1 MAAVTATGTMR
12 RSPKTTPWRRKCSRI
27 TVMGMGM
34 PMTTGM
40 DMGTITPTIMGT
52 IMATITRTIT
62 ATITLMRLLLRK
74 TVWRQSG
81 NLLANR
87 SASPCAAPV
96 VATFTVRIADTIMA
110 SSELP
115 MAPTELIALLHLASP
130 ALPIGGFSYSQGLEA
145 AVEAG
150 IVTDGQSAQTWIGD
164 GLNNVL
170 ARCELPFIA
179 QQMRRWQALA
189 QCRTQGNAAPTLGD
203 MAAEK
208 DGQTVADANAWYLAS
223 RESAELL
230 QETEQMG
237 WSLAS
242 LAASLGWGHDDD
254 RALLMTL
261 KPLALPTAFA
271 FVAVAHNAGIQATLS
286 AYAFNWVENQVAA
299 ALKSVPLGQLA
310 GQRVLWHLREAIAAA
325 ATHASTIAPSG
336 LSTFSPLLGIL
347 SSRHESQYSRLFRS

>member
-1 MAAVTATGTMR
+1 
-12 RSPKTTPWRRKCSRI
+12 
-27 TVMGMGM
+27 
-34 PMTTGM
+34 
-40 DMGTITPTIMGT
+40 
-52 IMATITRTIT
+52 
-62 ATITLMRLLLRK
+62 
-74 TVWRQSG
+74 
-81 NLLANR
+81 
-87 SASPCAAPV
+87 
-96 VATFTVRIADTIMA
+96 
-110 SSELP
+110 

-150 IVTDGQSAQTWIGD
+150 WVTDGESAQKWIGD
-164 GLNNVL
+164 GLDNVL

-189 QCRTQGNAAPTLGD
+189 HDRTPLASPPCQDAPPAQQDPQTLG
-203 MAAEK
+203 E
-208 DGQTVADANAWYLAS
+208 ANAWYLAS

-242 LAASLGWGHDDD
+242 LAVSLTWGHDAD
-254 RALLMTL
+254 RAVLMGL

-310 GQRVLWHLREAIAAA
+310 GQRVLWQLRGAIAAA
-325 ATHASTIAPSG
+325 ATRACTLAPSA